1 MHVAYASFSFACA
14 APVTAVAALF
24 FAFVVA
30 ARPRNPS
37 REANR
42 ELSRIVLRRQPASR
56 PPMTAI
62 AYDTLKNEAR
72 HVA

>member
-24 FAFVVA
+24 FASAVA
-30 ARPRNPS
+30 ARSRNLS
-37 REANR
+37 RESN
-42 ELSRIVLRRQPASR
+42 LSRIVLRRQPASR

>member
-24 FAFVVA
+24 FVSAVA
-30 ARPRNPS
+30 ARSRNLS
-37 REANR
+37 RESN
-42 ELSRIVLRRQPASR
+42 LSRIVLRRQPASR